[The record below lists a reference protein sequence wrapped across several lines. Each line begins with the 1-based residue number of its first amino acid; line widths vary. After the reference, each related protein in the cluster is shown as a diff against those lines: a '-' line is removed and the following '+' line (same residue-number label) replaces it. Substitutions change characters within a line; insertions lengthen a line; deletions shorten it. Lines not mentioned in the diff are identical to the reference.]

1 MENSQQIRRLEVL
14 KFLVK
19 FKNVNV
25 ARVLRLR
32 KAINVPDQIAALEK
46 TAENF
51 TWKTTFIINKFK
63 DPDDV
68 VSKALHLGL
77 SIEGAKALCP
87 GAHYATE
94 TFSKN
99 IGLNEGLAELI
110 DLAFGLGTPTAFSN
124 ANGYQGVGDS
134 NTAASATQTG
144 LLGTNKTYIAFDATY
159 PQRTAQ
165 TVSIR
170 STAGS
175 AVANHAWKEYT
186 VANGNSDAAK
196 NLNRK
201 VEDKG
206 TKVSGETWTL
216 EQKLTFA

>member
-1 MENSQQIRRLEVL
+1 MKKIVENY
-14 KFLVK
+14 
-19 FKNVNV
+19 
-25 ARVLRLR
+25 
-32 KAINVPDQIAALEK
+32 
-46 TAENF
+46 
-51 TWKTTFIINKFK
+51 TWKTTFVINKFK
-63 DPDDV
+63 DPNGV
-68 VSKALHLGL
+68 NAKALQLGL
-77 SIEGAKALCP
+77 SIEDAKSLCP

-94 TFSKN
+94 TFEKN
-99 IGLNEGLAELI
+99 VGLNEGLAELI
-110 DLAFGLGTPTAFSN
+110 DLVFGLGTPTAFSN
-124 ANGYQGVGDS
+124 ANGYQGIGDS
-134 NTAASATQTG
+134 DTAASATQTG

-165 TVSIR
+165 TVTIR

-216 EQKLTFA
+216 EQQLTFA